1 MTPPATPPAL
11 PPTLTRSGDWVS
23 CPPGAV
29 WPDRC
34 VCCNAPGA
42 ERVQITVYFQQTSR
56 NISVIALMAMLLLPV
71 IALVKLL
78 GCAPLLAV
86 LLPLALL
93 PAQRRLEVGV
103 CARHRRRHPVGVGF
117 RWALLLLS
125 GALVMLLWVAIF
137 ELLPSQLSLWVPLV
151 VSMLVLAMSVVVL
164 AERAFS
170 PVLKLR
176 HAGADRLLLEADR
189 AFLLSLPPDPDD
201 LDPAALSAA
210 RRHAWLPEATE
221 DALISLPLGVSPEP
235 LSYRDGP
242 VAPLNPFTALPVDVP
257 PPEVA
262 VVYRNGRDVVA
273 PPGAVWPDR
282 CICCG
287 KAEDLNRVP
296 LYLLPLPFPFGFL
309 SLPLGRLFSP
319 VRPPVAMVAL
329 CSTHGALRWAGR
341 LLLAMTALGC
351 VAPLFASKSTGFDLL
366 CFGMFT
372 ILPGLHLLDA
382 VRLRGIGPQG
392 WRLRLSEAFT
402 AALPVIRGRSG

>member
-1 MTPPATPPAL
+1 MTPPATPPAT
-11 PPTLTRSGDWVS
+11 PPTLTRSGDLVS
-23 CPPGAV
+23 CPSGAV

-34 VCCNAPGA
+34 VCCNAPEA
-42 ERVQITVYFQQTSR
+42 ERAQITVYFQETRR
-56 NISVIALMAMLLLPV
+56 NISAAVLVAMLLLFSIP
-71 IALVKLL
+71 LVKTL
-78 GCAPLLAV
+78 GCVPLLLAM
-86 LLPLALL
+86 LPLLL
-93 PAQRRLEVGV
+93 APARRRLEVGV
-103 CARHRRRHPVGVGF
+103 CVRHRWRQIARVWMF
-117 RWALLLLS
+117 RAAAVL
-125 GALVMLLWVAIF
+125 
-137 ELLPSQLSLWVPLV
+137 LV
-151 VSMLVLAMSVVVL
+151 VGGGLFCLELYGDLWPSGGLLGTGCAAVVL
-164 AERAFS
+164 VARAVM
-170 PVLKLR
+170 PQLLKLR

-235 LSYRDGP
+235 PSYRDGP
-242 VAPLNPFTALPVDVP
+242 VAPLNPFTALPVDAP
-257 PPEVA
+257 PPLEVA
-262 VVYRNGRDVVA
+262 VVYRDGRDVVA

-366 CFGMFT
+366 CLGMFT

-382 VRLRGIGPQG
+382 VRLKGIGPQG

-402 AALPVIRGRSG
+402 AALPVIRGHSG